1 MHRLSI
7 FLIAAG
13 VLAAQVVQPALTLE
27 QKEEFLKHAKVVK
40 THGVKKGVTGT
51 TRATLSDGEITHD
64 ASIQSIDEEKDK
76 YATSHGLEINFRDCY
91 KNHADTRTTR
101 FYDRRA
107 DVASLDEYGKVG
119 I

>member
-64 ASIQSIDEEKDK
+64 ASIQSIVC
-76 YATSHGLEINFRDCY
+76 FRQGCLGPPDLG
-91 KNHADTRTTR
+91 
-101 FYDRRA
+101 F
-107 DVASLDEYGKVG
+107 LLG
-119 I
+119 